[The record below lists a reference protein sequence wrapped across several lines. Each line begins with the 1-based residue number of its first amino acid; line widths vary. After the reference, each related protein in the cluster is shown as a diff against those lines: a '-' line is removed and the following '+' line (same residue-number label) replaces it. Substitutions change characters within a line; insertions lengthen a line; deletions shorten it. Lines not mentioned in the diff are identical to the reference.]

1 MLQIE
6 NCRSIINKNKKNHDK
21 KVILAKAKFNRI
33 ELLISKA

>member
-21 KVILAKAKFNRI
+21 KVILAKANLI
-33 ELLISKA
+33 ESKC